1 MNWKKVFAVVRREY
15 VERVRTKAFW
25 ISTLLIPGLLLA
37 LIGIQIAL
45 SSRTSG
51 DRRLAVLD
59 ATGTL
64 YEPLKTELEAEEREQ
79 KEKKAS
85 ERRPHWILESRP
97 VEGDIE
103 TTKEKLRKE
112 VFAKKINAYLVL
124 TPALVEKDQ
133 VEYYSTTVSEFT
145 AMNQLERAVTKI
157 RIRQKIA
164 SRGLSPDLANDLEK
178 RCDLRPFKVS
188 ESGASEEKG
197 AGIVAAI
204 VFFFVMYSTFFVYG
218 AQVMMGVL
226 DEKTNRIVEII
237 IASVRPTELM
247 IGKMLGIGLVGL
259 TQYFAWAFVAGN
271 LSAPGIAAMLASSEM
286 GTPKIPISMLIYF
299 VLFFILGYFLY
310 ASVYM
315 CVAAPFNTNQE
326 AQQLAMIPMILIV
339 SSIAVYPA
347 VLNNPSG
354 GLSIFFSIFPFTAS
368 LTMFLRTALSDVP
381 KWQIAL
387 SIASILTATVGI
399 SWFAGRIYRVGI
411 LMYGKKPTIPEIL
424 RWVRYSPGK
433 SPAPEV
439 AKAT

>member
-1 MNWKKVFAVVRREY
+1 M
-15 VERVRTKAFW
+15 
-25 ISTLLIPGLLLA
+25 
-37 LIGIQIAL
+37 
-45 SSRTSG
+45 
-51 DRRLAVLD
+51 
-59 ATGTL
+59 
-64 YEPLKTELEAEEREQ
+64 
-79 KEKKAS
+79 
-85 ERRPHWILESRP
+85 PHWILESRP
-97 VEGDIE
+97 AEGDIE
-103 TTKEKLRKE
+103 AAKEKLRKE
-112 VFAKKINAYLVL
+112 VSAKKIDAYLVL
-124 TPALVEKDQ
+124 TPALLEKDQ

-145 AMNQLERAVTKI
+145 AMNQLERAITRI

-164 SRGLSPDLANDLEK
+164 ARGLSPDLANDLEK

-188 ESGASEEKG
+188 ESGTSEEKG

-204 VFFFVMYSTFFVYG
+204 VFFFVMYTTFFVYG

-259 TQYFAWAFVAGN
+259 TQYFTWAFVAGN
-271 LSAPGIAAMLASSEM
+271 LSAPGIAAMLASSDM

-326 AQQLAMIPMILIV
+326 AQQLAMIPMVLIV
-339 SSIAVYPA
+339 SSVATYPA

-354 GLSIFFSIFPFTAS
+354 GLSVFFSIFPFTAS

-381 KWQIAL
+381 TWQIGL
-387 SIASILTATVGI
+387 SIVSIVAATVGI

-439 AKAT
+439 AKAS